1 MGPPGRLH
9 DVPVAAPPRV
19 CYGGASTDG
28 RYCERTKS
36 GNIFITSTEDAELFG
51 HLAVMS
57 STLTSTPSL
66 PNHLHSM
73 DPFNPFLISTAG

>member
-9 DVPVAAPPRV
+9 DVPAAAPPRV

-28 RYCERTKS
+28 RYCERTKR

-51 HLAVMS
+51 HLAVTS
-57 STLTSTPSL
+57 STLTKQTISIQLT
-66 PNHLHSM
+66 
-73 DPFNPFLISTAG
+73 FLILYLYP